1 MRNSDGT
8 YNEVLFTARDI
19 KPEIKSTTNKA
30 SNKPGTTAKVKRNK
44 QGKAHSTMPTSNLA
58 LMGTKKQ
65 K

>member
-58 LMGTKKQ
+58 
-65 K
+65 